1 MVSLLDEIHMSTF
14 IFLVFQTLCF
24 IFSISFFIN
33 GILREEKALK
43 TVEADL
49 RLASAPDHEEL
60 EGIFSKLKGS
70 RYYRL
75 WQRYSQDYY
84 QQKTEAGLKAKE
96 YFGLDVM
103 REWLGYRSWMEMGSR
118 LHITVGVIGA
128 LLGVALGWAREETNG
143 LGVETTLFIF
153 LWGVVL
159 SALWMIVDR
168 LLMSRL
174 EKQMDRHAGM
184 MTDLLQSKNE
194 ERQMRRWEKLLQD
207 QGECWQQALSD
218 SLESVFHPI
227 LHQMKLSH
235 EEWSQQQVETKKRLE
250 SLEALLRSVQS
261 QGEKMGEHLISLLDN
276 QKSTLQ
282 RIDPLLEGV
291 QESAAGMI
299 RVAPQLKDVV
309 ENLDSWKEEL
319 QQMQAQQQQVLLELS
334 KGWGQY
340 QEIVEEA
347 ARKMETH
354 VAEVSSQ
361 VSAIQAH
368 WASTGRQF
376 SELQESLDQSV
387 QGFAKEIDTGLKHTF
402 RYFDSELIKAMKKFS
417 QLNHSFTYAL
427 EDLLLELEELSRSL
441 KQKRD
446 EQAS

>member
-1 MVSLLDEIHMSTF
+1 MFHFFNFFFYQWDFEGRKGTQNSGSG
-14 IFLVFQTLCF
+14 
-24 IFSISFFIN
+24 FSF
-33 GILREEKALK
+33 GIG
-43 TVEADL
+43 
-49 RLASAPDHEEL
+49 SHHEEL

-128 LLGVALGWAREETNG
+128 LLGVALGWAREETKG

-207 QGECWQQALSD
+207 QGERWQQALSD
-218 SLESVFHPI
+218 SLGRRVSPDP
-227 LHQMKLSH
+227 SPD
-235 EEWSQQQVETKKRLE
+235 
-250 SLEALLRSVQS
+250 EAFPRRMV
-261 QGEKMGEHLISLLDN
+261 
-276 QKSTLQ
+276 
-282 RIDPLLEGV
+282 
-291 QESAAGMI
+291 SAAGGDEKTVGI
-299 RVAPQLKDVV
+299 LGSFA
-309 ENLDSWKEEL
+309 EIG
-319 QQMQAQQQQVLLELS
+319 S
-334 KGWGQY
+334 KSG
-340 QEIVEEA
+340 
-347 ARKMETH
+347 RKN
-354 VAEVSSQ
+354 
-361 VSAIQAH
+361 
-368 WASTGRQF
+368 G
-376 SELQESLDQSV
+376 
-387 QGFAKEIDTGLKHTF
+387 
-402 RYFDSELIKAMKKFS
+402 
-417 QLNHSFTYAL
+417 
-427 EDLLLELEELSRSL
+427 
-441 KQKRD
+441 
-446 EQAS
+446 